1 MSSDKFVSV
10 QIPYKSSLASIVLGY
25 SATFNSSSEFQC
37 SSVKAVEDDDEI
49 EFELNYGSN
58 KINFNDNEIIIDYQ
72 KEGTPVGLYFSA
84 DIYKI
89 LKIKIKYVNDNEIS
103 KKQNIIK
110 DFMKE
115 ARKYYNRKESDEIIC
130 KILRNGIWR
139 QLAKLPKRKMDTI
152 YLPKKEKIYNDLKKF
167 FGLEEE
173 YKKLGI
179 PWKRNYL
186 LEGPPGTGKSS
197 LIFALA
203 SSFDLDIHIINLG
216 PKVDDS
222 VFMSAIAALPSKTI
236 LLLED
241 IDSLFVERK
250 ANDSNK
256 SLVSFSG
263 ILNVLDGMARKNG
276 LIIFLTTNFK
286 ENLDKAL
293 IRPSRV
299 DFQMNFKNCEKEQI
313 KQMYLKFFPEKET
326 KFEKF
331 YNKIDTLELRTCI
344 LQQFF
349 MECKFNNEK
358 LFNVK
363 RIRQIIG
370 EMDNFKKV
378 ENNLYT

>member
-1 MSSDKFVSV
+1 MSSDKYVSV

-25 SATFNSSSEFQC
+25 SATFNCSNDFQC
-37 SSVKAVEDDDEI
+37 SIVKAVEDDDEI

-72 KEGTPVGLYFSA
+72 KEGKPVGLYFSA
-84 DIYKI
+84 DIYKT
-89 LKIKIKYVNDNEIS
+89 LKIKIKYDSDDEIT

-110 DFMKE
+110 DFIKE
-115 ARKYYNRKESDEIIC
+115 ARNHYNRKESDEIIC

-152 YLPKKEKIYNDLKKF
+152 YLPEKDKIYNDLKNF
-167 FGLEEE
+167 FSLEEE

-363 RIRQIIG
+363 RIRQIIA